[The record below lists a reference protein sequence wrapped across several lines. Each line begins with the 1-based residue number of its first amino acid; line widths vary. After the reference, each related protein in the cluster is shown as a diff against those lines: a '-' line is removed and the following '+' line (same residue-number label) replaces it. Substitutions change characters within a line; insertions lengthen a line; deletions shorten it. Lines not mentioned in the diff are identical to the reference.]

1 MASSMAVIDASSYR
15 LLKRAW
21 PGAYTVLL
29 PASRALPRLLK
40 TKRKVV
46 GCRVPDDALVLAIL
60 EHFGSPL
67 MSTTVPTRED
77 GSVMTMGYEVYE
89 THGHGLDLVVDLGE
103 PLSGA
108 ETTVVDMSDGG
119 AEVLRMGAG
128 DPTIF

>member
-1 MASSMAVIDASSYR
+1 
-15 LLKRAW
+15 
-21 PGAYTVLL
+21 
-29 PASRALPRLLK
+29 
-40 TKRKVV
+40 
-46 GCRVPDDALVLAIL
+46 
-60 EHFGSPL
+60 